1 MLKDTY
7 SEAVLALYNEGASF
21 DVLLEKLDGALERRG
36 HQKLRGAILRAIKA
50 TLENTKRSAPTL
62 TVAKESDASA
72 LKTDIEKAAEAL
84 DIKADGL
91 QREIKDELIGGFI
104 LETRSK
110 RIDASHRSKLLSLYE
125 RITK

>member
-7 SEAVLALYNEGASF
+7 SEAVLALHKDGASF
-21 DVLLEKLDGALERRG
+21 DELLLKLDTVLEKRG
-36 HQKLRGAILRAIKA
+36 HQKLRGQILRAIETA
-50 TLENTKRSAPTL
+50 LENAKRSAATL
-62 TVAKESDASA
+62 TVAKESDVIE
-72 LKTDIEKAAEAL
+72 LKADIENAAKAL
-84 DIKADGL
+84 DIKVDEF
-91 QREIKDELIGGFI
+91 QTEIQDELIGGFI